1 MRKEV
6 QRTSPP
12 ALKRAGR
19 PLPWLRFSV
28 AVVSLLL
35 LALVTLST
43 PVDGAPS
50 KDPVDECETSADGT
64 CLSPEEATEP
74 SPSNFLFPCNNS
86 TLKQYLHDEAV
97 PGFHIVCFDRF
108 KATQTETREFLKLT
122 YYRFG
127 VDKKNGTIV
136 QTFPAPFNWK
146 QIRFAMERKL
156 DLTMKKKI
164 GEYQPWAVFTPMGQR
179 VVDADMDSTVDAEAE
194 DLILQILVRYQTL
207 LIYEGGQFLWPGVEV
222 GFTRPV
228 NLYSVMPLGDPEL
241 PDRHQTVVLR
251 TLSLTPLVFSVQN
264 FLTDPECDY
273 IQEKAEPSLEY
284 SGVVLMDKDKG
295 RPASD
300 FRTSQSTFVSSYK
313 DELMM
318 DIEYRTASLVR
329 IPRKHQEDVQV
340 LRYGLGEK

>member
-1 MRKEV
+1 MKKEA
-6 QRTSPP
+6 QGNSAATP
-12 ALKRAGR
+12 KRAGR
-19 PLPWLRFSV
+19 PLSWIRVSA
-28 AVVSLLL
+28 AVVSLLVL
-35 LALVTLST
+35 ILATLGS

-50 KDPVDECETSADGT
+50 KDPVGECETNADGT
-64 CLSPEEATEP
+64 CLAPEEATAP
-74 SPSNFLFPCNNS
+74 SDFVFPCNNS
-86 TLKQYLHDEAV
+86 TLQQYLHQEAV

-127 VDKKNGTIV
+127 VDKKNETIV

-146 QIRFAMERKL
+146 QIRFAVTRKL
-156 DLTMKKKI
+156 DLVMKEKI

-179 VVDADMDSTVDAEAE
+179 VVDAETDSTVDAEAE

-228 NLYSVMPLGDPEL
+228 NLYSIMPPGDPEL

-251 TLSLTPLVFSVQN
+251 TLSLTPLVISVQN
-264 FLTDPECDY
+264 FLTDAECEY

-313 DELMM
+313 DDLMM